1 MKIFTVFFVIFSF
14 WGIFLFADFENAQKL
29 MGKSDC
35 LSCHA
40 RSQKIVGPSF
50 DDISKKYQN
59 DPQAL
64 ARLTKSVKNGGS
76 GQWGALPMPPHPALS
91 EDEIKKIVEGVL
103 SLAGED
109 VPEKRVQEK
118 KSSISELQNAT
129 SEDIER
135 GQNLFQGKIRFVHEG
150 PSCIACHHVKNDA
163 IIGGGILAKDLTS
176 VFSRLGEPGVRA
188 ILGAP
193 PFPVMQTAYKD
204 RALTKE
210 EIFALVA
217 FLNDADQKKLYQR
230 PKDYGMGLFLSG
242 ILGAIFLMLVYS
254 LLGARRK
261 KYSVNKAIYDR
272 QMKSSQ

>member
-1 MKIFTVFFVIFSF
+1 
-14 WGIFLFADFENAQKL
+14 

-40 RSQKIVGPSF
+40 KAQNIVGPSF
-50 DDISKKYQN
+50 QDIANKYQK
-59 DPQAL
+59 DSAAL
-64 ARLTKSVKNGGS
+64 SHLAQSVKKGGS
-76 GQWGALPMPPHPALS
+76 GHWGDLPMPPHPTLS
-91 EDEIKKIVEGVL
+91 EDEIKQMVSGLL
-103 SLAGED
+103 SLAGQEE
-109 VPEKRVQEK
+109 PEKRVEEK
-118 KSSISELQNAT
+118 KSSILELQNAT
-129 SEDIER
+129 SEDIGR
-135 GQNLFQGKIRFVHEG
+135 GQNLFQGKIRFAHEG

-204 RALTKE
+204 KALTKE

-242 ILGAIFLMLVYS
+242 ILGAILLMLVYT
-254 LLGARRK
+254 LFGARRK
-261 KYSVNKAIYDR
+261 KYSVNQAIYDR
-272 QMKSSQ
+272 QMKSQ